1 MLSRTTC
8 QALPP
13 SAIGLVDTTGTHGE
27 QTDTMTRNDPAPE
40 HVTPSIAPWLSV
52 SDGPSAVD
60 YYKAA
65 FGAVERYRLEDDAR
79 RVVVAQL
86 AIGQADF
93 WLQEDPGSSPGA
105 GEGSIRMILTVE
117 DPESVFRQAVAAG
130 ATEVAPVS
138 EDHGWRIGRLA
149 DPFGHHWEVGK
160 PLARSPG

>member
-1 MLSRTTC
+1 
-8 QALPP
+8 
-13 SAIGLVDTTGTHGE
+13 
-27 QTDTMTRNDPAPE
+27 MTENDPAPKLVE
-40 HVTPSIAPWLSV
+40 TSIAPWLSV
-52 SDGPSAVD
+52 SDGPSALD

-65 FGAVERYRLEDDAR
+65 FDAVERYRLEDDTR

-86 AIGQADF
+86 TIGQADF
-93 WLQEDPGSSPGA
+93 WLQEDRDSSPGS

-138 EDHGWRIGRLA
+138 DAHGWRSGRIV

-160 PLARSPG
+160 PLTDPPG